1 MTTIPKKWFAKNWS
15 NMLFG
20 AFIVLMLIPTT
31 RMPIQVF
38 INRLFLFGPS
48 TNKQEIAVSNSN
60 FKWEVI
66 DENGQHISVEQFTG
80 KPILL
85 NFWAT
90 WCPPCVAEMKSIESA
105 YQQTKHKANFVLV
118 SNEPIEKLVAFKQKK
133 GYTFPV
139 YQLVSALPSV
149 FESERI
155 PTTFL
160 INKNNQI
167 IIQENGAQNWASQKV
182 IDLLLQ

>member
-1 MTTIPKKWFAKNWS
+1 MELTKKWLIKNWS
-15 NMLFG
+15 NVLFG
-20 AFIVLMLIPTT
+20 VFVVLMIVPTT

-48 TNKQEIAVSNSN
+48 INKQEIIVTANN

-66 DENGQHISVEQFTG
+66 DENGHKIMAEQFTG

-105 YQQTKHKANFVLV
+105 YLQTKGKANFVLV
-118 SNEPIEKLVAFKQKK
+118 SNEPIEKLIAFKQKK

-139 YQLVSALPSV
+139 YQLVSALPTI
-149 FESERI
+149 FESESI
-155 PTTFL
+155 PTTYL
-160 INKNNQI
+160 INSKNEI
-167 IIQENGAQNWASQKV
+167 VIQETGAQNWASKKV
-182 IDLLLQ
+182 LSLLNQ

>member
-1 MTTIPKKWFAKNWS
+1 MGFSKKWLLKNWS
-15 NMLFG
+15 NLLFG
-20 AFIVLMLIPTT
+20 VFIVLIIIPTT

-38 INRLFLFGPS
+38 INRLFLFSPS
-48 TNKQEIAVSNSN
+48 INKQETLVSDSN
-60 FKWEVI
+60 FKWALI
-66 DENGQHISVEQFTG
+66 DESGRKITAEQFTC

-85 NFWAT
+85 NFWAS

-105 YQQTKHKANFVLV
+105 YLQTKENANFVLV
-118 SNEPIEKLVAFKQKK
+118 SNEPIEKLIAFKQKK

-139 YQLVSALPSV
+139 YQLISTLPTI
-149 FESERI
+149 FESESI

-167 IIQENGAQNWASQKV
+167 LIQQKGAQNWASKEV
-182 IDLLLQ
+182 IEMLKQ